1 MAHLQHLQR
10 QERRP
15 TVNRI
20 KRSLKTAAATV
31 AAAILLLTA
40 ACERR
45 PLEVILDMLVKVT
58 IIVKWTVEFC
68 TYYEMEPPSGMT
80 LMLWGE
86 HDSIPSI
93 HVTNNVSSVRLQLKP
108 DRYKLIIFNQSFDEF
123 GTFHFEDINS
133 YDRIAARANIMQTR
147 QNQEWDMG
155 VRYICDPEPFA
166 VALDSF
172 EVTEDMIASDST
184 YFIWYND
191 FKRDPQQALH
201 TEREYVMELPETPYP
216 MTTVLHCIIR
226 VKGIENMHAVEG
238 SISGMADGF
247 YLSRVDRTV
256 ETGNM
261 FLPTWKATRT
271 RADDGEEFDII
282 QTDMRVWGL
291 PNGKE
296 DVANRDSTDNVLKLC
311 FTLVDGSK
319 KTFTFNVGKTLRY
332 LVPTHEFQE
341 RWRQLQ
347 HIQVEIVITDPFIC
361 PDLPDVKP
369 DGEHSGFDAW
379 VDPWE
384 DGGLIDI
391 GGL

>member
-1 MAHLQHLQR
+1 MNST
-10 QERRP
+10 P
-15 TVNRI
+15 
-20 KRSLKTAAATV
+20 RSLRKAAATL
-31 AAAILLLTA
+31 AAAMLMLTV

-45 PLEVILDMLVKVT
+45 PLEVILDMLVRVT

-68 TYYEMEPPSGMT
+68 KYYEIDPPSGMT

-86 HDSIPSI
+86 HDSVPSI
-93 HVTNNVSSVRLQLKP
+93 HVTNNVNQVRLQLKP
-108 DRYKLIIFNQSFDEF
+108 DRYKMIIFNQSFDEF
-123 GTFHFEDINS
+123 GTFHFEDIHS
-133 YDRIAARANIMQTR
+133 YRDIAARANIMQTR
-147 QNQEWDMG
+147 QNQEWDRG
-155 VRYICDPEPFA
+155 VRYILDPDPFA

-184 YFIWYND
+184 YFMWYDD
-191 FKRDPQQALH
+191 FKRDPTQAMH
-201 TEREYVMELPETPYP
+201 TEREFVMELPETPYP

-226 VKGIENMHAVEG
+226 VKGIENMHAVQG

-256 ETGNM
+256 ETGTM
-261 FLPTWKATRT
+261 YLPTWTATRT
-271 RADDGEEFDII
+271 RADDGEEYDII

-296 DVANRDSTDNVLKLC
+296 DKTNRDSTDNVLKLC
-311 FTLVDGSK
+311 FTLIDGSD
-319 KTFTFNVGKTLRY
+319 TTYTFNVGKTLEY

-347 HIQVEIVITDPFIC
+347 HIQVIITITDPFTC

-369 DGEHSGFDAW
+369 DGNHSGFDAW

-384 DGGLIDI
+384 DGGTIDL
-391 GGL
+391 GGF